1 MSAWALIRSD
11 GSPGLATAG
20 QLGGSQVGIR
30 ARYRVLE
37 GVHLAARVSTPTG
50 SIRGKEAA
58 LALDLTPFGSLPLTV
73 TIERRL
79 ALDSGARSAFGIG
92 VFGGFDRTIGS
103 RTSIDGYGQAGVVGF
118 RSREA
123 YADGAIRA
131 ERELARFGIVTIGA
145 GAGLWGGAQPGA
157 SRLDAGPQLVAHAPV
172 GPLSVR
178 VGAEWRQRIAGQAR
192 PGSGPVLSLGAD
204 F

>member
-1 MSAWALIRSD
+1 
-11 GSPGLATAG
+11 
-20 QLGGSQVGIR
+20 LGGSQIGIR
-30 ARYRVLE
+30 ARYRVL
-37 GVHLAARVSTPTG
+37 GAVHLAARVSTPTG
-50 SIRGKEAA
+50 SNHGKEAA

-79 ALDSGARSAFGIG
+79 ALDNGGRDAFGIG
-92 VFGGFDRTIGS
+92 IFGGFDREIGPLN
-103 RTSIDGYGQAGVVGF
+103 RIDGDGQAGVVGLQ
-118 RSREA
+118 SRDA
-123 YADGAIRA
+123 YVDGAIRA
-131 ERELARFGIVTIGA
+131 ERELARYGRVRIGA

-157 SRLDAGPQLVAHAPV
+157 SRLDAGPQLVAHAPA

-178 VGAEWRQRIAGQAR
+178 IGAEWRQRIAGNAR